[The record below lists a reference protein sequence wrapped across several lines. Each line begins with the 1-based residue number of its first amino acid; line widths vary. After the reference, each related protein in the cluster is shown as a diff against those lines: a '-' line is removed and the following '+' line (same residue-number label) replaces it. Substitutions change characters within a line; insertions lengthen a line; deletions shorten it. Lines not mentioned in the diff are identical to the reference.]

1 TAARVLARPEVAAGA
16 VVLALAA
23 AATSLAL
30 ARHARNMRESRG
42 NAMLIVGGTL
52 PGIMVVLL
60 LWLANPM
67 ENALVAT
74 YGAAIA
80 IGAGALSSIII
91 FICVYSLGYRKDMP
105 EGDRP

>member
-1 TAARVLARPEVAAGA
+1 MLARPEVAAGA